1 MDIDDGLAPGGGQFQ
16 RQICRSE
23 TFCSQYLHGDHSR
36 VHRCYALPA
45 PIMRTMT
52 MLHLLI
58 LVSGLRAVRSMM
70 MTSCI
75 AGQKLSLAAMS
86 EFYKPRI
93 SQAKGVPVLYST
105 WGIVRICF
113 LPVLQPP
120 SSTQTRVRALE
131 TRLALCRSYMLRVL
145 AHSYARMHDS
155 LRNVPNTKGRHSG
168 DQPNAACCGYGTFLS
183 MTALTTA
190 GYKKYADAVGGVP
203 LVAPCGRAYELV
215 YNSTDKAFNPDG
227 PLATT
232 SMFTCLY
239 NHDLA
244 PSSSSRGDDGG
255 GGTSRGK
262 EARNCIINGAGN
274 GGHPSIYGT
283 YLIAAVF
290 AATIHNK
297 PVVQVNW
304 APSQISDLDRDF
316 LLAVAD
322 EAVFGSTGVR

>member
-52 MLHLLI
+52 MLHLLR

-113 LPVLQPP
+113 LPVLDCNPRRP
-120 SSTQTRVRALE
+120 RKHACVPWRPVSRSVARTCFVFSRTLTR
-131 TRLALCRSYMLRVL
+131 
-145 AHSYARMHDS
+145 
-155 LRNVPNTKGRHSG
+155 
-168 DQPNAACCGYGTFLS
+168 ACTI
-183 MTALTTA
+183 
-190 GYKKYADAVGGVP
+190 
-203 LVAPCGRAYELV
+203 PCA
-215 YNSTDKAFNPDG
+215 
-227 PLATT
+227 
-232 SMFTCLY
+232 TCLTPKA
-239 NHDLA
+239 D
-244 PSSSSRGDDGG
+244 
-255 GGTSRGK
+255 
-262 EARNCIINGAGN
+262 
-274 GGHPSIYGT
+274 
-283 YLIAAVF
+283 IAVTNQMLH
-290 AATIHNK
+290 AAAMERFS
-297 PVVQVNW
+297 V
-304 APSQISDLDRDF
+304 
-316 LLAVAD
+316 
-322 EAVFGSTGVR
+322 